1 MSEERGEVRARPAAW
16 EIAHKYTSE
25 EGLIDSLAG
34 EIDGIL
40 DLLEKVK
47 AQRDAMRGALGE
59 TRENLCALLQ
69 HHAQRH
75 DDAVRD
81 GMREGI
87 KRINRALGAL

>member
-1 MSEERGEVRARPAAW
+1 MSAERGEVRARPAAW

-47 AQRDAMRGALGE
+47 ATPRRCDARAI
-59 TRENLCALLQ
+59 
-69 HHAQRH
+69 
-75 DDAVRD
+75 
-81 GMREGI
+81 REG
-87 KRINRALGAL
+87 R